1 MEVDV
6 AFIALYIWCCF
17 LNADPNVAR
26 QRMEAMEAAR
36 RRLQE
41 QHDAQAARYAEEAK
55 KVLKNLKCVENWSE
69 LLQRVCNILD
79 FFKCLDDL
87 WIFSSKNALSTL
99 FQEINNNLIKLID
112 KFVIENDCSS
122 SMI

>member
-1 MEVDV
+1 
-6 AFIALYIWCCF
+6 
-17 LNADPNVAR
+17 
-26 QRMEAMEAAR
+26 MEAMEAAR

-55 KVLKNLKCVENWSE
+55 KVLKNLKCVKNWSE

-79 FFKCLDDL
+79 FFKCLKDL